1 MPISTNVPRP
11 LTSSTSGI
19 TARRGVAHTA
29 NPSPASA
36 ASRTGS
42 LTRLEKN
49 VGSADG
55 ISPSVRWRPR
65 SSADELV

>member
-1 MPISTNVPRP
+1 MPLS
-11 LTSSTSGI
+11 SSTSGI
-19 TARRGVAHTA
+19 TARRGAAHSETPM
-29 NPSPASA
+29 PSSA
-36 ASRTGS
+36 ASSTGS

-49 VGSADG
+49 SGSAEG